1 MRAWLL
7 LKSLTVAELRHVARD
22 PLLRWFVVLS
32 LTLPLLTRWLVLA
45 IDANVELDLQPYYPL
60 IVTGY
65 IGVTPILIGF
75 IVGMVLLDERD
86 DGTLLAVRVTPLTM
100 GRYLAYKLALPV
112 AVTTPLTLIGLS
124 LVGLVPFRL
133 AFVPAVL
140 VSALWAPMMALVMA
154 SYAKNKIQGL
164 VLMRISNIPAGVP
177 MFAWFVP
184 PGWQYVFGVLPTFWP
199 LKAFWLA
206 AEGRSSW
213 AVVAVGAI
221 VHVACLRWLLGRFR
235 RALGDS

>member
-1 MRAWLL
+1 MRVSTL
-7 LKSLTVAELRHVARD
+7 LKNLTVAEIRHVARD
-22 PLLRWFVVLS
+22 PLLRWFVVLP
-32 LTLPLLTRWLVLA
+32 LVLPLVTRWLVFA
-45 IDANVELDLQPYYPL
+45 IDANLDLDLRPYYPL

-100 GRYLAYKLALPV
+100 GRYLTHKLALPV
-112 AVTTPLTLIGLS
+112 VVTTPLTLAGLF

-133 AFVPAVL
+133 AFVPAIL
-140 VSALWAPMMALVMA
+140 VSALWAPMMALLMA

-184 PGWQYVFGVLPTFWP
+184 SAWQYVFGVLPTFWP

-206 AEGRSSW
+206 AEGRPSW
-213 AVVAVGAI
+213 AVVSVGAI
-221 VHVACLRWLLGRFR
+221 VHLACLRWLLGRFR
-235 RALGDS
+235 RALADS